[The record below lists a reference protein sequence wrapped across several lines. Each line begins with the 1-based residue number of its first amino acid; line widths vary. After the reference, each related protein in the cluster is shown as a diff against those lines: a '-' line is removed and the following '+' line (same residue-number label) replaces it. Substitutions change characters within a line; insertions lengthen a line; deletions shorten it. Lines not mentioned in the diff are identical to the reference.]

1 MLKLEKVT
9 KHFENV
15 HAVQDVS
22 FQVGRGSVYGLLG
35 PNGAGKTTTI
45 RMIMNIIQPD
55 SGTIRIGNGTSG
67 AVDSR
72 KLGYLPE
79 ERGLYQKR
87 KIREV
92 IRFFGQLKGLSLKEA
107 ADHCQVWLDRFGMG
121 DQANRKVSEL
131 SKGNQQKIQFIVA
144 SVSFPDLLILDE
156 PFTGLDPVNQMIL
169 KDIIR
174 EFRDEGKTIVLS
186 THQMDQVEKLCDHI
200 CLINKGQVVLEG
212 DLASIKEEHGDQQ
225 IEVRFRTRPDKI
237 PGGLFK
243 SYHIRDNILRGY
255 LPDHLPFKEAVRRLT
270 DACDID
276 GIARYSP
283 SLEDIFIKRVEA

>member
-9 KHFENV
+9 KHFEKV

-22 FQVGRGSVYGLLG
+22 FQVSRGSVYGLLG

-55 SGTIRIGNGTSG
+55 SGTIRIGDGTSG
-67 AVDSR
+67 GTDSR
-72 KLGYLPE
+72 MLGYLPE

-107 ADHCQVWLDRFGMG
+107 ADHCQIWLDRFGMS
-121 DQANRKVSEL
+121 DQADRKVSEL

-144 SVSFPDLLILDE
+144 TVSFPELLILDE
-156 PFTGLDPVNQMIL
+156 PFTGLDPVNQIIL

-186 THQMDQVEKLCDHI
+186 THQMDQVEQLCDHI

-212 DLASIKEEHGDQQ
+212 ALASIKEKHGDQQ
-225 IEVRFRTRPDKI
+225 IEIRFKTRPEKI
-237 PGGLFK
+237 ATGLFK
-243 SYHIRDNILRGY
+243 SYDIQNKILRGY
-255 LPDHLPFKEAVRRLT
+255 LPDDLSFKEAVRRLT
-270 DACDID
+270 DMWDIE
-276 GIARYSP
+276 GIARYTP
-283 SLEDIFIKRVEA
+283 SLEDIFIKLVEA